1 MTGKLEA
8 TGMNDAHAKKGI
20 GNKSI
25 KLCNCNRSMPLD
37 ATKLGSALGLSQPVK
52 IYDALCR
59 RQAGAFRDSLNDKD
73 VIVACTQ
80 EAQLFSELAT
90 EQQSDTGLRFV
101 NIREAAGWSAQQD
114 QVTPKVAALLA
125 AASLPEPEPV
135 ASVDYQSSGEILV
148 IGPSAVALDW
158 GRRLSDGSVGQ
169 LSVSVLITRREGGE
183 LPVDRNYP
191 VWSGEPLRV
200 SGFLGAFDVHWRQE
214 NPIDLDICT
223 RCNACIDRCP
233 QAAIDFLYQ
242 IDPDRCDGHRKCVD
256 ACAGIGAIDFG
267 REPVKRAER
276 FDLVFD
282 LSAQPLIRVAD
293 LPQGYAAPGNDPL
306 EQALAAARLVQLVG
320 EFEKPRFTRY
330 QEKICAHGRSGRSGC
345 NRCIDV
351 CSTGAIKSEGDRV
364 VVDAHVCAGCGGC
377 ATVCPTGAMRYEYAR
392 VPDVGTRLKT
402 LLSTYH
408 GAGGKNA
415 CLLLHDAGE
424 GALLVSSLGRHAVR
438 GGRGLPARVI
448 PVAVFHAASIG
459 IDILL
464 GAIAYGAS
472 QVMVLAGSCR
482 VEGYLEAI
490 EAQMEIAQRIVNEM
504 GYGGEHFRLLQVDDA
519 PALEREL
526 WNLTPA
532 VSVAETA
539 AFNLS
544 PEKRTSL
551 DFAIDHLSRHAPR
564 PTDQIALPV
573 GAPFGSVTVNRD
585 TCTVCM
591 ACVSACPASA
601 LQDAPQAPQLRFVE
615 RNCVQCGL
623 CVNTCPEDAIGL
635 QPRLL
640 LTGQAKLPVVL
651 NEAEPFD
658 CIRCGKPFGTR
669 RMVDNMLAKLGQHS
683 MFAAEG
689 ALKRLQMC
697 GECRVID
704 MVASTD
710 ETSIFDY
717 TDSDKAVPGR
727 SGTGNSGGK

>member
-1 MTGKLEA
+1 MSDASGKKRTGN
-8 TGMNDAHAKKGI
+8 MVV
-20 GNKSI
+20 

-37 ATKLGSALGLSQPVK
+37 AAKLGSALGLSQPVK
-52 IYDALCR
+52 VYDALCR
-59 RQAGAFRDSLNDKD
+59 RQAGAFRDALDEHE
-73 VIVACTQ
+73 VVVACTQ

-90 EQQSDTGLRFV
+90 EQSADAGLRFV

-114 QVTPKVAALLA
+114 QITPKVAALLA
-125 AASLPEPEPV
+125 AACLPEPEPV
-135 ASVDYQSSGEILV
+135 ASVEYKSSGEILV
-148 IGPSAVALDW
+148 IGPSAAALDW
-158 GRRLSDGSVGQ
+158 ARRLSDGSVGQ
-169 LSVSVLITRREGGE
+169 LNVSVLITRREGGE
-183 LPVDRNYP
+183 LPVNRDYP
-191 VWSGEPLRV
+191 VWSGEPLSV
-200 SGFLGAFDVHWRQE
+200 SGFLGAYDVQWRQD
-214 NPIDLDICT
+214 NPVDLDVCT

-233 QAAIDFLYQ
+233 EAAIDFLYQ
-242 IDPDRCDGHRKCVD
+242 IDLDRCEGHRKCVD
-256 ACAGIGAIDFG
+256 ACAGIGAIDFA
-267 REPVKRAER
+267 REPVKRTER

-306 EQALAAARLVQLVG
+306 EQALAAARLLQLVG

-351 CSTGAIKSEGDRV
+351 CSTGAIKSEAERV
-364 VVDAHVCAGCGGC
+364 VVDPHICAGCGGC
-377 ATVCPTGAMRYEYAR
+377 ATVCPSGAMQYEYSR
-392 VPDVGTRLKT
+392 VPDVGARLKT
-402 LLSTYH
+402 LLTTYH
-408 GAGGKNA
+408 EAGGDNA
-415 CLLLHDAGE
+415 CLLLHDSGE
-424 GALLVSSLGRHAVR
+424 GAVLVSSLGRHAVR

-448 PVAVFHAASIG
+448 PMAVFHAASVG
-459 IDILL
+459 MDTLL

-472 QVMVLAGSCR
+472 QVVILSGSCR
-482 VEGYLEAI
+482 VDSYLEAI
-490 EAQMEIAQRIVNEM
+490 EAQMRIAQVIVNEM
-504 GYGGEHFRLLQVDDA
+504 GYSGEHFRLLQVDDVS
-519 PALEREL
+519 ALEREL

-532 VSVAETA
+532 VHLAEA
-539 AFNLS
+539 APFNLS
-544 PEKRTSL
+544 PDKRTSL

-564 PTDQIALPV
+564 PTESIALPA
-573 GAPFGSVTVNRD
+573 GAPFGTVTVDRD

-623 CVNTCPEDAIGL
+623 CVSTCPENAIRL

-640 LTGQAKLPVVL
+640 LNGQAKQPVVL

-669 RMVDNMLAKLGQHS
+669 RMVDNMLARLGQHS
-683 MFAAEG
+683 MFSTDG

-704 MVASTD
+704 MVASTE

-717 TDSDKAVPGR
+717 TDSRQSGR
-727 SGTGNSGGK
+727 GRDNSGKSGDK

>member
-1 MTGKLEA
+1 MSDSSAERR
-8 TGMNDAHAKKGI
+8 I
-20 GNKSI
+20 GNKTI
-25 KLCNCNRSMPLD
+25 RLCNCNRSMPLD
-37 ATKLGSALGLSQPVK
+37 AAKLGSALGLSQPVK
-52 IYDALCR
+52 VYDALCR
-59 RQAGAFRDSLNDKD
+59 RQAGAFRDSLDDND

-80 EAQLFSELAT
+80 EAQLFTELAT
-90 EQQSDTGLRFV
+90 GQGSDAGLRFV
-101 NIREAAGWSAQQD
+101 NIREAAGWSAQRD
-114 QVTPKVAALLA
+114 QITPKVAALLA
-125 AASLPEPEPV
+125 AASLPDPEPV
-135 ASVDYQSSGEILV
+135 ASVDYRSSGEILV

-158 GRRLSDGSVGQ
+158 ARRLSDGSVGQ
-169 LSVSVLITRREGGE
+169 LNVSVLMTRCEGGE

-191 VWSGEPLRV
+191 VWSGEPLRA
-200 SGFLGAFDVHWRQE
+200 SGYLGAFEVHWRQD

-233 QAAIDFLYQ
+233 EAAIDFLYQ
-242 IDPDRCDGHRKCVD
+242 VDPDRCTGHRKCVD
-256 ACAGIGAIDFG
+256 ACAGIGAIDFA
-267 REPVKRAER
+267 REPSERSER

-282 LSAQPLIRVAD
+282 LCAQPLIRLAD

-330 QEKICAHGRSGRSGC
+330 REKICAHGRSGRSGC

-351 CSTGAIKSEGDRV
+351 CSTGAITSAGERV

-377 ATVCPTGAMRYEYAR
+377 ATVCPTGAMQYEYAR
-392 VPDVGTRLKT
+392 VPDVGARLKT
-402 LLSTYH
+402 LLSTYRQ
-408 GAGGKNA
+408 AGGDNA
-415 CLLLHDAGE
+415 CLLLHDSAD
-424 GALLVSSLGRHAVR
+424 GAALVSSLGRHAVR
-438 GGRGLPARVI
+438 GGRGLPSRVI

-459 IDILL
+459 MDTLL

-472 QVMVLAGSCR
+472 QVVILSGSCR
-482 VEGYLEAI
+482 VDAYLEAI
-490 EAQMEIAQRIVNEM
+490 GAQMRIAQVIVNEM
-504 GYGGEHFRLLQVDDA
+504 GYSGEHFRLLQVDDTSM
-519 PALEREL
+519 LEREL
-526 WNLTPA
+526 WNLKA
-532 VSVAETA
+532 AECVAEA
-539 AFNLS
+539 ATFNLS
-544 PEKRTSL
+544 SEKRTSL

-564 PTDQIALPV
+564 SVEQIALPA

-591 ACVSACPASA
+591 ACVNSCPASA
-601 LQDAPQAPQLRFVE
+601 LQDAPEAPQLRFVE

-623 CVNTCPEDAIGL
+623 CVNTCPEDAIRL

-640 LTGQAKLPVVL
+640 LTGQAKQPVVL

-669 RMVDNMLAKLGQHS
+669 RMVDNMLARLGQHS
-683 MFAAEG
+683 MFSADG

-704 MVASTD
+704 MVASTE

-717 TDSDKAVPGR
+717 TDSDKSGRGRNDPG
-727 SGTGNSGGK
+727 GTGRK